1 MVALPPNPRDLAL
14 SRQDS
19 WTGVASYARSP
30 ESRPLSRRS
39 GCVSAEPY
47 PPLRFVKFSRNERL
61 ETIWQTKLK
70 KKGSRLTA
78 VLQAHPSMRICS
90 VRERCWGVNWG
101 QPACFR
107 ENLCSL
113 MCHFAN

>member
-78 VLQAHPSMRICS
+78 VLQAHPSMRICYALVCGCHAS
-90 VRERCWGVNWG
+90 IEM
-101 QPACFR
+101 
-107 ENLCSL
+107 SL
-113 MCHFAN
+113 RSPQ